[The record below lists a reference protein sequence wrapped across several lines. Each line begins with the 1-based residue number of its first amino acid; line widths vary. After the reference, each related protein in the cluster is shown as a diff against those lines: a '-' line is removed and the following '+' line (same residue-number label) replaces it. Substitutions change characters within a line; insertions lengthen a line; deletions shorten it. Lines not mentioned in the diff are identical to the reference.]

1 MPRLAS
7 VIVNKILKSLLMLRL
22 FGFNLE
28 NAAYFAI
35 CVIQCF
41 CQAGLEKLL
50 VFALI
55 TITITQVQVI
65 VIQLQ
70 FQLQLQ

>member
-1 MPRLAS
+1 
-7 VIVNKILKSLLMLRL
+7 MLRL

-55 TITITQVQVI
+55 TITFTITQVQVI